1 MTDAQG
7 GDAGPRIL
15 RAIAIGLI
23 VGAGI
28 LSVLSTRLLIRQLD
42 QQSVARHHMTLIVR
56 LLSALTDAETAAR
69 GYVITGD
76 ADFLEPMHAGLP
88 IVMEQLDAMEAGPE
102 LQSIPAQLSRLRV
115 LVERKIDFLQVTVR
129 ARQEQ
134 GFEHAV
140 TMIRTGEGKATMD
153 AIHSEAA
160 VLQDVYQRALDAQ
173 ILESKRQARSTTWTV
188 AASSVLALLFG
199 AAAARMTS
207 RDAARRWQ
215 AEAALAA
222 ERDRLS
228 AIIAAVPYGLVLFD
242 PEANITLRNQAD
254 DDLLQ
259 LDGNLPVVHARRA
272 AYRMFRTDGRELSP
286 PEWPTRRAVAGKVSV
301 NEELLIARPDGT
313 TVPMIVSAAPIRSSD
328 GSLLGAVAGFQD
340 ITHLHEVGRMKNEFV
355 STVSHELRTPLTSI
369 RGSLQ
374 LVLDEKASCSEGA
387 HELLDI
393 ALTNTE
399 RLIRLINDIL
409 DIAKIDSGRLVL
421 RRQAVSPEDLV
432 RQAVSSLRHGL
443 ADQSSQID
451 VRLEPDLPQLEV
463 DPDRLVQSLVNLLSN
478 AVKFSPPSEPVRI
491 AVGRREGAVRFAV
504 TDRGPGIPADKMHLL
519 FGRFQQ
525 LEPNT
530 IRRAQ
535 GTGLGLAITKAIVE
549 EHGGRVEV
557 HSSAGEGSTFIVVI
571 PVTPSL
577 P

>member
-1 MTDAQG
+1 MTSGQG
-7 GDAGPRIL
+7 GDAGARIL
-15 RAIAIGLI
+15 TAIAIGLI

-42 QQSVARHHMTLIVR
+42 QQSVARHQMTLIAR
-56 LLSALTDAETAAR
+56 LLSALTDA
-69 GYVITGD
+69 
-76 ADFLEPMHAGLP
+76 
-88 IVMEQLDAMEAGPE
+88 
-102 LQSIPAQLSRLRV
+102 
-115 LVERKIDFLQVTVR
+115 
-129 ARQEQ
+129 
-134 GFEHAV
+134 
-140 TMIRTGEGKATMD
+140 
-153 AIHSEAA
+153 EAA

-207 RDAARRWQ
+207 RDAARRRR
-215 AEAALAA
+215 AEAALSE

-242 PEANITLRNQAD
+242 PDANITLRNKAA

-374 LVLDEKASCSEGA
+374 LVLDERGSCSASA
-387 HELLDI
+387 HELLAI
-393 ALTNTE
+393 ALTNTGAC
-399 RLIRLINDIL
+399 RGRG
-409 DIAKIDSGRLVL
+409 ARRRRPVRGQRPGPRDSGRQDPSPVRPVPAARTEHHAPRAGQRPGPRHHQGD
-421 RRQAVSPEDLV
+421 RRGARRTRGSAFFDG
-432 RQAVSSLRHGL
+432 RGL
-443 ADQSSQID
+443 DIYCRD
-451 VRLEPDLPQLEV
+451 PGRTVPRLET
-463 DPDRLVQSLVNLLSN
+463 R
-478 AVKFSPPSEPVRI
+478 
-491 AVGRREGAVRFAV
+491 
-504 TDRGPGIPADKMHLL
+504 H
-519 FGRFQQ
+519 
-525 LEPNT
+525 
-530 IRRAQ
+530 
-535 GTGLGLAITKAIVE
+535 
-549 EHGGRVEV
+549 
-557 HSSAGEGSTFIVVI
+557 
-571 PVTPSL
+571 
-577 P
+577 